1 MIPYETTHL
10 ILIFKEK
17 KLDLIK
23 ISHLLN
29 AFEIAKRIS
38 FQKQKSYTRFI
49 VRLSIAATAISV
61 AAILITLSIVNGF
74 QQTVSNKVYA
84 FWGQIRISSVNGAP
98 LEANASTVNNLS
110 AIKFVEKVTPFLN
123 QSTVLSYDQD
133 IEGVVARGLPTNAP
147 TPFLVKGRGIQNE
160 KDSLSNEVVL
170 SDQLATTLNITIGA
184 TVRLYFLNLGDVQQR
199 KLKVVGIYHS
209 GIEDYDKQFI
219 LVDIKLLQQLNNHFN
234 QIEGYSI
241 ALKKGAS
248 IDKVNDE
255 VQRQM
260 PANWVSTTIKDYY
273 PQIFD
278 WIGVQ
283 TINRNVTI
291 TIMLLIAIVNLLT
304 CLFILMLERIPMIGT
319 LSALGATQNFIRQ
332 VFLYQASII
341 CWMGIGLGTTL
352 GIGLSYLQQK
362 FGWIQLDESAYFIK
376 TLPIEFDGIQIVSVI
391 LGTAI
396 ISYCSFL
403 IPTLWIKKIAP
414 AKAIKFD

>member
-1 MIPYETTHL
+1 
-10 ILIFKEK
+10 
-17 KLDLIK
+17 
-23 ISHLLN
+23 LN

-38 FQKQKSYTRFI
+38 FQKQKNYTRFI

-84 FWGQIRISSVNGAP
+84 FWGQLRIASVNGMP
-98 LEANASTVNNLS
+98 LEKNDSLTARLVKIPS
-110 AIKFVEKVTPFLN
+110 VESIYPFLN
-123 QSTVLSYDQD
+123 QSTVLSYEQD
-133 IEGVVARGLPTNAP
+133 IEGVVARGIVANAP
-147 TPFLVKGRGIQNE
+147 IPFIIEGRNIQSSN
-160 KDSLSNEVVL
+160 DSMVSEVVL
-170 SDQLATTLNITIGA
+170 SDHLTKTLNITLDA
-184 TVRLYFLNLGDVQQR
+184 TVRLYFLNIGEVQQR

-209 GIEDYDKQFI
+209 GIEDYDKQYI
-219 LVDIKLLQQLNNHFN
+219 LVELKLLQQLNHHPNE
-234 QIEGYSI
+234 IEGYTLLLEKN
-241 ALKKGAS
+241 AN
-248 IDKVNDE
+248 IDQVNDQ
-255 VQRQM
+255 VQTQM
-260 PANWVSTTIKDYY
+260 PPNWVATTTKDYY

-283 TINRNVTI
+283 TVNRNVTI

-319 LSALGATQNFIRQ
+319 LTALGATPGFIRQ
-332 VFLYQASII
+332 IFLYQASFI
-341 CWMGIGLGTTL
+341 CWMGIGMGSILGL
-352 GIGLSYLQQK
+352 GLCYLQKQ

-376 TLPIEFDGIQIVSVI
+376 TLPIEFNAYQIILVL

-396 ISYCSFL
+396 ISYVSFL

>member
-1 MIPYETTHL
+1 MHNETTQL

-23 ISHLLN
+23 ISLLLN

-38 FQKQKSYTRFI
+38 FQKQKNYTRFI

-74 QQTVSNKVYA
+74 QHTISDKVYD
-84 FWGQIRISSVNGAP
+84 FWGQIRIASVNGAP
-98 LEANASTVNNLS
+98 LEVNKQMEQGLHS
-110 AIKFVEKVTPFLN
+110 IAAVERVTPFLN
-123 QSTVLSYDQD
+123 QSTVLSFQQD
-133 IEGVVARGLPTNAP
+133 IEGVVARGFAANSA
-147 TPFLVKGRGIQNE
+147 TPFIIQGRGLQN
-160 KDSLSNEVVL
+160 KTDSISNEVVL
-170 SDQLATTLNITIGA
+170 SDHLATTLNISLGA
-184 TVRLYFLNLGDVQQR
+184 TVRLYFLNVADVQQR
-199 KLKVVGIYHS
+199 KLKVVGLYHS

-219 LVDIKLLQQLNNHFN
+219 LVDIKLLQQLGNHPN

-241 ALKKGAS
+241 QLKKGANIES
-248 IDKVNDE
+248 VNDE
-255 VQRQM
+255 VQRLM
-260 PANWVSTTIKDYY
+260 PANWVATTIKDYY

-283 TINRNVTI
+283 TVNRNVTI

-319 LSALGATQNFIRQ
+319 LSALGASQNLIRRI
-332 VFLYQASII
+332 FLFQASFI
-341 CWMGIGLGTTL
+341 CWMGIGIGSIL
-352 GIGLSYLQQK
+352 GIGLCLLQLK
-362 FGWIQLDESAYFIK
+362 FGWIQMDETAYFIK
-376 TLPIEFDGIQIVSVI
+376 TLPIEFNGAQICAVI

-396 ISYCSFL
+396 ISYISFL

>member
-1 MIPYETTHL
+1 MHNETTQL

-23 ISHLLN
+23 ISLLLN

-38 FQKQKSYTRFI
+38 FQKQKNYTRFI

-74 QQTVSNKVYA
+74 QHTISDKVYD
-84 FWGQIRISSVNGAP
+84 FWGQIRIASVNGAP
-98 LEANASTVNNLS
+98 LEVNKQMEQGLHS
-110 AIKFVEKVTPFLN
+110 IAAVERVTPFLN
-123 QSTVLSYDQD
+123 QSTVLSFQQD
-133 IEGVVARGLPTNAP
+133 IEGVVARGFDANSA
-147 TPFLVKGRGIQNE
+147 TPFIIQGRGLQN
-160 KDSLSNEVVL
+160 KTDSISNEVVL
-170 SDQLATTLNITIGA
+170 SDHLATTLNISLGA
-184 TVRLYFLNLGDVQQR
+184 TVRLYFLNVADVQQR
-199 KLKVVGIYHS
+199 KLKVVGLYHS

-219 LVDIKLLQQLNNHFN
+219 LVDIKLLQQLGNHPN

-241 ALKKGAS
+241 QLKKGANIES
-248 IDKVNDE
+248 VNDE
-255 VQRQM
+255 VQRLM
-260 PANWVSTTIKDYY
+260 PANWVATTIKDYY

-283 TINRNVTI
+283 TVNRNVTI

-319 LSALGATQNFIRQ
+319 LSALGASQNFIRRI
-332 VFLYQASII
+332 FLFQASFI
-341 CWMGIGLGTTL
+341 CWMGIGIGSIL
-352 GIGLSYLQQK
+352 GIGLCLLQLK
-362 FGWIQLDESAYFIK
+362 FGWIQMDETAYFIK
-376 TLPIEFDGIQIVSVI
+376 TLPIEFNGAQICAVI

-396 ISYCSFL
+396 ISYISFL

>member
-1 MIPYETTHL
+1 M
-10 ILIFKEK
+10 
-17 KLDLIK
+17 
-23 ISHLLN
+23 N

-38 FQKQKSYTRFI
+38 FQKQKNYTRFI

-84 FWGQIRISSVNGAP
+84 FWGQLRIASVNGMP
-98 LEANASTVNNLS
+98 LEKNDSLKARLVKIPS
-110 AIKFVEKVTPFLN
+110 VESIYPFLN
-123 QSTVLSYDQD
+123 QSTVLSYEQD
-133 IEGVVARGLPTNAP
+133 IEGVVARGIVANAP
-147 TPFLVKGRGIQNE
+147 IPFIIEGRNIQSSN
-160 KDSLSNEVVL
+160 DSMVSEVVL
-170 SDQLATTLNITIGA
+170 SDHLTKTLNITLDA
-184 TVRLYFLNLGDVQQR
+184 TVRLYFLNIGEVQQR

-209 GIEDYDKQFI
+209 GIEDYDKQYI
-219 LVDIKLLQQLNNHFN
+219 LVDLKLLQQLNHHPNE
-234 QIEGYSI
+234 IEGYTLLLEKN
-241 ALKKGAS
+241 AN
-248 IDKVNDE
+248 IDQVNDQ
-255 VQRQM
+255 VQTQM
-260 PANWVSTTIKDYY
+260 PPNWVATTTKDYY

-283 TINRNVTI
+283 TVNRNVTI

-319 LSALGATQNFIRQ
+319 LTALGATPGFIRQ
-332 VFLYQASII
+332 IFLYQASFI
-341 CWMGIGLGTTL
+341 CWMGIGMGSILGL
-352 GIGLSYLQQK
+352 GLCYLQKQ

-376 TLPIEFDGIQIVSVI
+376 TLPIEFNAYQIILVL

-396 ISYCSFL
+396 ISYVSFL

>member
-1 MIPYETTHL
+1 M
-10 ILIFKEK
+10 
-17 KLDLIK
+17 
-23 ISHLLN
+23 N

-38 FQKQKSYTRFI
+38 FQKQKNYTRFI

-74 QQTVSNKVYA
+74 QQTVSNKVYG
-84 FWGQIRISSVNGAP
+84 FWGQIRIASINGSSLEVN
-98 LEANASTVNNLS
+98 ESIEKNLS
-110 AIKFVEKVTPFLN
+110 KIKFVESVTPFLN
-123 QSTVLSYDQD
+123 QSTVLSFEQD
-133 IEGVVARGLPTNAP
+133 IEGVVARGLPANTPA
-147 TPFLVKGRGIQNE
+147 PFLIKGRSIQKEN
-160 KDSLSNEVVL
+160 DSLANEVVL
-170 SDQLATTLNITIGA
+170 SDQLATTLNITVGA
-184 TVRLYFLNLGDVQQR
+184 SVNLYFLNLGDVQQR

-241 ALKKGAS
+241 ALKKGS
-248 IDKVNDE
+248 NMDKINDE
-255 VQRQM
+255 VQQQM
-260 PANWVSTTIKDYY
+260 PANWVATTIKDYY

-283 TINRNVTI
+283 TVNRNVTI

-341 CWMGIGLGTTL
+341 CWMGIGLGTTM

-376 TLPIEFDGIQIVSVI
+376 TLPIQFDWVQIAAVLI
-391 LGTAI
+391 GTAI

>member
-1 MIPYETTHL
+1 M
-10 ILIFKEK
+10 
-17 KLDLIK
+17 
-23 ISHLLN
+23 N

-38 FQKQKSYTRFI
+38 FQKQKNYTRFI

-74 QQTVSNKVYA
+74 QQTVSNKVYG
-84 FWGQIRISSVNGAP
+84 FWGQIRIASINGSSLEVN
-98 LEANASTVNNLS
+98 ESIEKNLS
-110 AIKFVEKVTPFLN
+110 KIKFVESVTPFLN
-123 QSTVLSYDQD
+123 QSTVLSFEQD
-133 IEGVVARGLPTNAP
+133 IEGVVARGLPANTPA
-147 TPFLVKGRGIQNE
+147 PFLIKGRSIQKEN
-160 KDSLSNEVVL
+160 DSLANEVVL
-170 SDQLATTLNITIGA
+170 SDQLATTLNITVGA
-184 TVRLYFLNLGDVQQR
+184 SVRLYFLNLGDVQQR

-241 ALKKGAS
+241 ALKQGS
-248 IDKVNDE
+248 NMDKINDE
-255 VQRQM
+255 VQQQM
-260 PANWVSTTIKDYY
+260 PANWVATTIKDYY

-283 TINRNVTI
+283 TVNRNVTI

-376 TLPIEFDGIQIVSVI
+376 TLPIQFDWAQIAAVVM
-391 LGTAI
+391 GTAI